1 MRALVFA
8 DRQGAELAPLTE
20 NLPLA
25 LLPVAGK
32 EVLVHCI
39 EDLVGAGVREL
50 LIVVSAHADQIE
62 AALGDGR
69 RWGAAFRFVLSRG
82 EEDPGEVWRR
92 LSLAEDEPL
101 LALRGDVLRAP
112 AVAAFLDLAQG
123 RAGARLVGH
132 LGDPRGGLVLV
143 RPRLAMAESSSE
155 LPGGGPGT
163 LSGPVADQSVITGLA
178 GTAVTRAGTDDSAS
192 SAAIA
197 GVAPAQGMEV
207 EVLAVPAALGDL
219 RWSVPRAS
227 ARSVPSLAVDSF
239 DLLPAQLNLLTS
251 IGDYHRA
258 NRDLVAGRFLG
269 IALPGRMV
277 ALGLTLGRR
286 AQVSP
291 KCLKQGVAFVGA
303 NSRVHPEAELLG
315 EVVIGDEVVV
325 DRGATIRDSV
335 ILSRTYV
342 GELVE
347 VANAVVASNL
357 LIRVDTGA
365 VLRISD
371 AFLLG
376 NLAEGGMGGVAA
388 RGFDRLFGLMLLL
401 LSLPLWPLAAL
412 LAAREAGGDPLL
424 AGREYLGTRPPSPS
438 HEVAEAR
445 PLVLRHWRTG
455 VPVLRHLPWLIAV
468 VRGDLR
474 LVGVSPLT
482 PEESAARNE
491 DWQFVRDS
499 APVGL
504 LGPTQLNVPA
514 DAPIEERL
522 LSDAFYARQRSWGR
536 DMGFLWQGLRQLFIA
551 QAWRRPD

>member
-1 MRALVFA
+1 M
-8 DRQGAELAPLTE
+8 
-20 NLPLA
+20 
-25 LLPVAGK
+25 
-32 EVLVHCI
+32 
-39 EDLVGAGVREL
+39 
-50 LIVVSAHADQIE
+50 
-62 AALGDGR
+62 
-69 RWGAAFRFVLSRG
+69 
-82 EEDPGEVWRR
+82 
-92 LSLAEDEPL
+92 
-101 LALRGDVLRAP
+101 
-112 AVAAFLDLAQG
+112 
-123 RAGARLVGH
+123 
-132 LGDPRGGLVLV
+132 
-143 RPRLAMAESSSE
+143 
-155 LPGGGPGT
+155 
-163 LSGPVADQSVITGLA
+163 
-178 GTAVTRAGTDDSAS
+178 
-192 SAAIA
+192 
-197 GVAPAQGMEV
+197 
-207 EVLAVPAALGDL
+207 LAVPAALGDL

-412 LAAREAGGDPLL
+412 LAAREAGGDPLM